1 MSSITVR
8 AQTKIM
14 TAFNHINVKTGEHF
28 HKKDI
33 NSLTSLVK
41 DIKSVNNSSQ
51 GGVLN
56 QIDSQVAGKLYEK
69 VKVMSDGVTAD
80 NSKMYNEKSKPL
92 KELLTLLK
100 GIANPKESPKSA
112 ISSSD
117 KQKMAQIK
125 KDDYKQANDFKA
137 SGLGISGNVI
147 SNKYESMQ

>member
-14 TAFNHINVKTGEHF
+14 TAFNHIKAGEHF

-51 GGVLN
+51 GGALN
-56 QIDSQVAGKLYEK
+56 QIDSQVAGKLYDK

-100 GIANPKESPKSA
+100 GIANPKESPKLRST
-112 ISSSD
+112 SND
-117 KQKMAQIK
+117 KHTIAEIK
-125 KDDYKQANDFKA
+125 KTDYKQDNTFKA
-137 SGLGISGNVI
+137 VGFCISGKVI
-147 SNKYESMQ
+147 SNKYESIQ

>member
-8 AQTKIM
+8 AQTKIV
-14 TAFNHINVKTGEHF
+14 TAFNHIKDGEHF

-41 DIKSVNNSSQ
+41 DIKSINNSSQ

-56 QIDSQVAGKLYEK
+56 QIDSQVARELYDK

-100 GIANPKESPKSA
+100 GTANPKESPKSA
-112 ISSSD
+112 ISSND
-117 KQKMAQIK
+117 RQKMDQVRKAEL
-125 KDDYKQANDFKA
+125 KQDNQFSNGGFGL
-137 SGLGISGNVI
+137 SGKVD
-147 SNKYESMQ
+147 SNRQDLM

>member
-1 MSSITVR
+1 MISITVR

-14 TAFNHINVKTGEHF
+14 TAFSHIKAGEHF

-51 GGVLN
+51 GGALN
-56 QIDSQVAGKLYEK
+56 QIDSQVAGKLYDK

-117 KQKMAQIK
+117 TQKMDQIR
-125 KDDYKQANDFKA
+125 KDGFKQDNSFK
-137 SGLGISGNVI
+137 GTGFGISGKVN
-147 SNKYESMQ
+147 SNRLDCN